1 MIPIPIFIHSD
12 SPSVVGLIVPN
23 WVNVIAALG
32 VVAALLGIVWTL
44 IVMILQIITDDA
56 ISSMDPP
63 HSYSIAL
70 ILIGVL
76 LLIIA
81 VGAALFVGT
90 PITE

>member
-1 MIPIPIFIHSD
+1 MIPMPIPIHSG

-23 WVNVIAALG
+23 WVNIIAALG
-32 VVAALLGIVWTL
+32 VVAALLGIAWTL
-44 IVMILQIITDDA
+44 IVMIFEIITDDA
-56 ISSMDPP
+56 ISLMDPP

-70 ILIGVL
+70 MLIGVL
-76 LLIIA
+76 LLVIA